1 MTVNND
7 VGATARA
14 TRRGARQAASNPWLQ
29 LLQRFGYVVRGVL
42 YAVMGLLALGVALGV
57 GGQATDQKG
66 SLVVLVGNPLGKPI
80 LVAAVVGLAAYSVWG
95 FVRAVFDPLRRG
107 RDAGG
112 VADRLG
118 YAWSGFAYAAL
129 TVFALQFMAAGQT
142 GARGDTTPTMVAS
155 LLAQPAGGFLT
166 VVGGLVAI
174 AAGLGQFVEA
184 WRARFLR
191 DLKRARMSRD
201 ERRLVEWLGRS
212 GMVARGVTFTLV
224 GWFLVDAGIHRD
236 ANRAHGFGGAFTF
249 LLAQPY
255 GRLLVGLVALGFVAL
270 GLHSF
275 AAARWMRLMGSR
287 G

>member
-1 MTVNND
+1 MMAPRNAGT
-7 VGATARA
+7 TARA
-14 TRRGARQAASNPWLQ
+14 TTRRTRHAATNPWLE

-80 LVAAVVGLAAYSVWG
+80 LIAVVIGLAAYSTWG
-95 FVRAVFDPLRRG
+95 FVRAAFDPLHRG
-107 RDAGG
+107 HDAGG

-118 YAWSGFAYAAL
+118 FLWSGFAYAAL
-129 TVFALQFMAAGQT
+129 TVFALQFLAAGQT
-142 GARGDTTPTMVAS
+142 GAQGDTTPTMVAKV
-155 LLAQPAGGFLT
+155 LAQPAGGFLT

-184 WRARFLR
+184 WRARFR
-191 DLKRARMSRD
+191 KDLKRAEMSRN

-224 GWFLVDAGIHRD
+224 GWFLVDAGIHQD
-236 ANRAHGFGGAFTF
+236 AGRAHGFGGAFTF
-249 LLAQPY
+249 LLTQPY
-255 GRLLVGLVALGFVAL
+255 GRLLVGLLALGFVAL

-275 AAARWMRLMGSR
+275 AAARWMRLMGS
-287 G
+287 GG